1 MRILVT
7 RFYLPRQEHK
17 REKEVGG
24 RKIFNWDGAITLVNQ
39 GWMMIMMTMTMIMTM
54 PMMMIVWMK
63 ARCGSDWFQHSAT
76 GGSSIVGTS
85 LLIIIVLIVIHTMII
100 GSSYL

>member
-1 MRILVT
+1 M
-7 RFYLPRQEHK
+7 
-17 REKEVGG
+17 
-24 RKIFNWDGAITLVNQ
+24 
-39 GWMMIMMTMTMIMTM
+39 MMIIDMTMEIFMMIMTM

-76 GGSSIVGTS
+76 GGSSIVGTP
-85 LLIIIVLIVIHTMII
+85 LLIIMVLIVIHTMII